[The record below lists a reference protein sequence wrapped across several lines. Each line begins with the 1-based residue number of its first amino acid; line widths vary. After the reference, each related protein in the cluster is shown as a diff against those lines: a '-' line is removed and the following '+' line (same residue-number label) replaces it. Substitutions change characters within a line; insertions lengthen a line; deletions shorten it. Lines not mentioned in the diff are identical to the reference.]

1 MNSVEQDQAIADLQ
15 QRVSAVEEAIIAIR
29 KFLDRDLPA
38 GISRDWTTTTADP
51 QHRGPVEGPDT
62 GG

>member
-38 GISRDWTTTTADP
+38 GISRSWTTFTDDP
-51 QHRGPVEGPDT
+51 QHAGPT
-62 GG
+62 QAS